1 MTYIR
6 TIKIDIIMKKI
17 FFSILFLCSFVVFS
31 QSDVIYK
38 MNGETLEVQVKE
50 INESSI
56 VFSYPGE
63 TFSNTIGKSSVS
75 KIIFSSGRVEEF
87 ASSLNVAS
95 VKSCKDWQ
103 KVQISNIDSEVKG
116 LSKIDI
122 INAKAKGVTSYS
134 SIVKLQDRV
143 YNKIKTETA
152 MMGGNVAYL
161 IEQNS
166 EDSRTGFGSSQAPS
180 VSVSGL
186 AYTSKKVFINEI
198 HEGDYKVSEAFE
210 LKANE
215 YEMKSIKVSSQ
226 KISIVKSAIATDN
239 GFHKI
244 DVSIKA
250 VSDVKKFT
258 IIYADDK
265 ELVLSGI
272 KSTKKGKKTFFN
284 VILTK

>member
-1 MTYIR
+1 
-6 TIKIDIIMKKI
+6 MKKI
-17 FFSILFLCSFVVFS
+17 FFSLLFLCSFTVFS
-31 QSDVIYK
+31 QVDVIYK
-38 MNGETLEVQVKE
+38 MNGETLEVKVKE

-63 TFSNTIGKSSVS
+63 SFSNTIGKSAVS
-75 KIIFSSGRVEEF
+75 KIAFSSGRVQEF
-87 ASSLNVAS
+87 ASSLNVSS

-152 MMGGNVAYL
+152 MRGGNVAYL
-161 IEQNS
+161 IEQNT
-166 EDSRTGFGSSQAPS
+166 EDSKTGFGSSQAPS
-180 VSVSGL
+180 VTVSGL

-198 HEGDYKVSEAFE
+198 QEGDYTVSEAFE

-215 YEMKSIKVSSQ
+215 YEMGSIRTSPQ
-226 KISIVKSAIATDN
+226 KISIEKNSITTDN

-258 IIYADDK
+258 IIYAGDK
-265 ELVLSGI
+265 EMVLSGI
-272 KSTKKGKKTFFN
+272 KSTKKGKKTFYN